1 MLAVIKNEARDNDDV
16 ANEALKA
23 AGIYIGIYVAI
34 ASLPDILIPLGKYL
48 KKLKGS
54 NNISLTEEEQALG
67 SSERRG
73 RYERDDLDA
82 TINDGQITEQ
92 SLLRNEAS
100 TQATGK
106 KASSFKDVGTNT
118 TNVVFDSTT

>member
-23 AGIYIGIYVAI
+23 AGGYIGIYLTIVL
-34 ASLPDILIPLGKYL
+34 LPEILIPLGKYL

-54 NNISLTEEEQALG
+54 NNISLTEEEQALD

-73 RYERDDLDA
+73 RRNSEALDA

-100 TQATGK
+100 TQATGRVP
-106 KASSFKDVGTNT
+106 SSFKDVGTNT